1 MNVLVD
7 IGGTYARFAL
17 EAGGKPVQMK
27 KYAAADFETFGDAL
41 AQYLSEAG
49 AKRDPAL
56 FIATAAHPDERN
68 VWRFVNRNKWMIDVA
83 AINNVE
89 IIMNDFEAATW
100 GLIGLQ
106 DQKIL
111 KTGKKNRIAPRV
123 LIGPGT
129 GLGLGYLIPASK
141 GFDVRGTQGGH
152 LATAALNEEHTRV
165 LRTVDKI
172 KGRGCLN
179 VYEDVVSGPGLY
191 NLYVALCDLSEEE
204 CIAKN
209 AGDMIAL
216 GNSPAVR
223 DALRLFHEFFALFA
237 ATVTV
242 GAGAYGGLY
251 LAGGVLD
258 RLVESNLFDFVHFE
272 KFFVGNYVPSVKSAL
287 DQTSVIHA
295 FDPNLA
301 LNGLIRAANA

>member
-27 KYAAADFETFGDAL
+27 KYAAADFETFESAL
-41 AQYLSEAG
+41 ARYLSEAG

-68 VWRFVNRNKWMIDVA
+68 VWRFVNKNKWVLDVA
-83 AINNVE
+83 ALGNVE

-100 GLIGLQ
+100 GLIGLT

-111 KTGKKNRIAPRV
+111 KTGKENRIAPRV

-129 GLGLGYLIPASK
+129 GLGLGYLIPAGK

-152 LATAALNEEHTRV
+152 LATAALNDEHTRV
-165 LRTVDKI
+165 LRAVDKI
-172 KGRGCLN
+172 KGRDCLN

-191 NLYVALCDLSEEE
+191 NLYAALCDLSEEE
-204 CIAKN
+204 RVAKD
-209 AGDMIAL
+209 AGEMIAL
-216 GNSPAVR
+216 GNSLAMR

-237 ATVTV
+237 ATVAV

-258 RLVESNLFDFVHFE
+258 RLMEKNLFDYAHFE
-272 KFFVGNYVPSVKSAL
+272 KFFAGNYVPSVKKAL
-287 DQTSVIHA
+287 DQTPIVYA
-295 FDPNLA
+295 FDPHLA
-301 LNGLIRAANA
+301 LSGLIRAANA